1 KALSGPRKPQTRISL
16 SPVDSI
22 IYGSTTKLVPSRTIA
37 TTRHLTHF
45 PYVCSVEVLD
55 FRASSNRA
63 TCSPAWSRALLFR
76 PGETQLM
83 GVSVVG
89 VFLAGLVS
97 FLSPCVLPLVPGYIS
112 MLSGIGV
119 EQLRQD
125 QTPRNHLMSS
135 AIAFVLGF
143 SVVFVTFGASAS
155 AVGRFLTHHRSLLVP
170 IAGAVVILFGLQ
182 LIGVL
187 VRLNWKVGI
196 ALAAVL
202 VALGV
207 AAQMHPGML
216 GDSFGAVQLY
226 SLALIPLFGP
236 GLAQWMSRDVHFRNL
251 GGTDNKKETCPFAG
265 IVSGFLMGFAFAF
278 GWTPCIGP
286 ILATVL
292 AYAATQ
298 QNIARGV

>member
-1 KALSGPRKPQTRISL
+1 
-16 SPVDSI
+16 
-22 IYGSTTKLVPSRTIA
+22 
-37 TTRHLTHF
+37 
-45 PYVCSVEVLD
+45 
-55 FRASSNRA
+55 
-63 TCSPAWSRALLFR
+63 
-76 PGETQLM
+76 M
-83 GVSVVG
+83 GVSLVG

-119 EQLRQD
+119 EQLRQG

-135 AIAFVLGF
+135 AIAFVLGL
-143 SVVFVTFGASAS
+143 SVVFITFGASAS
-155 AVGRFLTHHRSLLVP
+155 AVGGFLVHHRSLLVP
-170 IAGAVVILFGLQ
+170 IAGAVIILFGLQ

-187 VRLNWKVGI
+187 IRLTWTVGLI
-196 ALAAVL
+196 LAAVL
-202 VALGV
+202 IALGV
-207 AAQMHPGML
+207 TVQMRPGLL
-216 GDSFGAVQLY
+216 GDSVGAIQLY

-251 GGTDNKKETCPFAG
+251 GGADSKKEAGPFAG
-265 IVSGFLMGFAFAF
+265 ILSGFLMGFAFAF

-298 QNIARGV
+298 QNIARGVFLLAIYSAGLAIPFLLTALGISKFLSFYQKFRKYLHVVEVASGFLLLGIGLLIFTNRFSWLSGKLSFLNQFSR

>member
-1 KALSGPRKPQTRISL
+1 
-16 SPVDSI
+16 
-22 IYGSTTKLVPSRTIA
+22 
-37 TTRHLTHF
+37 
-45 PYVCSVEVLD
+45 
-55 FRASSNRA
+55 
-63 TCSPAWSRALLFR
+63 
-76 PGETQLM
+76 M

-119 EQLRQD
+119 EQLRQG

-143 SVVFVTFGASAS
+143 SVVFVAFGASAS
-155 AVGRFLTHHRSLLVP
+155 AVGSFLTHHRSLLVP

-182 LIGVL
+182 LIGIL
-187 VRLNWKVGI
+187 IRLTWTIGI
-196 ALAAVL
+196 ILAAVL
-202 VALGV
+202 IALGV
-207 AAQMHPGML
+207 LVQMHPGML
-216 GDSFGAVQLY
+216 GDSFGPVQLY

-236 GLAQWMSRDVHFRNL
+236 GLARWMSRDVHFRNL
-251 GGTDNKKETCPFAG
+251 GGTDATKEAGPLAG

-298 QNIARGV
+298 QNIARGVFLLAIYSAGLAIPFLLTALGISKFLSFYQKFRKYLHVVEVTSGFLLLGIGVLIFTNRFLWLSGKLSFLNQFSR